1 MQSSKII
8 DRFTTKGGL
17 FRKFWLQTLAPEKK
31 ETVLGIIGGRAW
43 LPTMFRGFRRSK
55 GSK

>member
-8 DRFTTKGGL
+8 DRFTAKGGL
-17 FRKFWLQTLAPEKK
+17 FRKFWLQTLALEKK
-31 ETVLGIIGGRAW
+31 EIVLGMTGGRAW

-55 GSK
+55 RSK